1 MHSTLF
7 ITVAG
12 GLVQN
17 VDVTDDLD
25 LDIVVI
31 DFDVE
36 GEDGRRLEE
45 LEGDLCALFKYPA
58 DKISDGDYKRFEDI
72 KRRLG

>member
-1 MHSTLF
+1 MHNTLF

-17 VDVTDDLD
+17 VDVTDDLAD
-25 LDIVVI
+25 TKVVVI

-36 GEDGRRLEE
+36 GEEHCTRLDDHDCVIFE
-45 LEGDLCALFKYPA
+45 YPIS
-58 DKISDGDYKRFEDI
+58 KIGDGDIPKFEDI
-72 KRRLG
+72 LRRTK